1 MRIRFGD
8 FQFDGAAR
16 ELLRDG
22 RSVDLSPKALNLLAL
37 LLAGRPRALPKAE
50 LHDRLWPRT
59 FVSHTSLPRLITELR
74 KALGDPAGA
83 PRFIRTV
90 HGHGYAFCGEAND
103 EVAGSRGLGS
113 PCALLRAGR
122 EVPLLDGE
130 NLIGRA
136 PDCAVRSRSGR
147 VSRRHARIRVDNG
160 RATIEDLGS
169 RNGTFVEG
177 RRVTEALPLAD
188 GDTIAV
194 GPEVMV
200 FLSPGEAGSTE
211 EDGRSGHKRLV
222 RPG

>member
-8 FQFDGAAR
+8 CQFDGAAR
-16 ELLRDG
+16 QVLRGG
-22 RSVDLSPKALNLLAL
+22 RPLELSPKASDLLSL
-37 LLAGRPRALPKAE
+37 LLAERPRALPKTE

-103 EVAGSRGLGS
+103 EIAASRSLGSS

-122 EVPLLDGE
+122 EIPLADGE
-130 NLIGRA
+130 NVIGRA
-136 PDCAVRSRSGR
+136 PDCVVRSRSGR

-177 RRVTEALPLAD
+177 RRLTEALALPMA
-188 GDTIAV
+188 T
-194 GPEVMV
+194 
-200 FLSPGEAGSTE
+200 
-211 EDGRSGHKRLV
+211 RSKSAPR
-222 RPG
+222 